1 MTMNQYAQDARGPCR
16 VLLTGH
22 QWPDL
27 KVERAVFETAG
38 LQLVAGPVEA
48 GSASEIE
55 ALVREHDPAAI
66 LTCWA
71 TVSEVAVAAPTGL
84 KIVARLGVG
93 LDNIAMDAT
102 TARGAWVTNV
112 PDYWSKRSRPMPSPC
127 CWRIS
132 AVSWRSTARTSA
144 SVGGQRRPA
153 FAGSAN

>member
-1 MTMNQYAQDARGPCR
+1 MSCSQRLTPSASTTSLQTNAGRPPRASMTMNQYAQDARGPCR

-22 QWPDL
+22 PWPDL

-84 KIVARLGVG
+84 KILARLGVG
-93 LDNIAMDAT
+93 
-102 TARGAWVTNV
+102 
-112 PDYWSKRSRPMPSPC
+112 
-127 CWRIS
+127 
-132 AVSWRSTARTSA
+132 
-144 SVGGQRRPA
+144 
-153 FAGSAN
+153 